1 MQGGSL
7 KIVTYILTGLLVVT
21 LAGGAYFF
29 LYIYKPMAVDY
40 EKLKAGQPESDKAR
54 KELGKY
60 KEREKLESGWTGQAA
75 EKLRAGLSKE
85 ISDGKAEVVVA
96 GNRIVINITE
106 TVLYTPN
113 SVTFAK
119 DSQQSLASLASLL
132 KDFNDKD
139 IFVGNTTM
147 PAPAQGK
154 GRKRI
159 PAKDAR
165 TLASGR
171 TLELVKYLVKNGVAD
186 GTLIA
191 ASYPSKLPER
201 GFKIK
206 EKKTVIVISSPATAS
221 TETPAPKQET
231 RPAPSARSTPTVT
244 AGSATPQTKSIPI
257 STGPPKKVP

>member
-1 MQGGSL
+1 M
-7 KIVTYILTGLLVVT
+7 KVATYILIGLLVVT
-21 LAGGAYFF
+21 LAGGAFFF
-29 LYIYKPMAVDY
+29 LNIYKPMAVDY
-40 EKLKAGQPESDKAR
+40 EKFKAGQPEFDNAR

-85 ISDGKAEVVVA
+85 ISNGKAEVAVA
-96 GNRIVINITE
+96 GNRVVINITE

-119 DSQQSLASLASLL
+119 DSQQSLANLASLL
-132 KDFNDKD
+132 KDFKDKD

-154 GRKRI
+154 GRKRV

-165 TLASGR
+165 TMASGR

-186 GTLIA
+186 EALIA
-191 ASYPSKLPER
+191 ASYPAKLPDR
-201 GFKIK
+201 GLKIK
-206 EKKTVIVISSPATAS
+206 EKKTVIVISSPAMAP
-221 TETPAPKQET
+221 TEMSAPKQET
-231 RPAPSARSTPTVT
+231 KPAPSATSTPTVT
-244 AGSATPQTKSIPI
+244 AGTAAPQTKSIPI
-257 STGPPKKVP
+257 STVPPKKVP

>member
-1 MQGGSL
+1 M
-7 KIVTYILTGLLVVT
+7 KIATYILVGLLVVT
-21 LAGGAYFF
+21 LASGAYFF
-29 LYIYKPMAVDY
+29 LSLYKPMAVDY
-40 EKLKAGQPESDKAR
+40 EKLKAGQPEFDKAR

-60 KEREKLESGWTGQAA
+60 KEREKLESGWTGPTA

-106 TVLYTPN
+106 TALYTPN

-119 DSQQSLASLASLL
+119 DSQQSLANLASLL
-132 KDFNDKD
+132 KDVKDKD

-154 GRKRI
+154 GRKRV

-186 GTLIA
+186 ETLVA
-191 ASYPSKLPER
+191 ASYPAKLPER

-206 EKKTVIVISSPATAS
+206 AKKTVIVISSPAMAS
-221 TETPAPKQET
+221 METPAPKQET
-231 RPAPSARSTPTVT
+231 KPAPPAKSTPTVT
-244 AGSATPQTKSIPI
+244 AGSADPQTKSIPI